1 MNKTKPIKPAM
12 MQPKPLTKEEQA
24 QRFAQ
29 FLAQKKEQ
37 LFQGCLFS
45 LLSNPG
51 IFTNDD
57 ETVNVFFSI
66 PSVVEESGY
75 TRAIVDVASN
85 LADLALK
92 KMYNL
97 DGKEGE

>member
-1 MNKTKPIKPAM
+1 MNKTKPIKPVM

-45 LLSNPG
+45 LLSNPNVVTSS
-51 IFTNDD
+51 IVTNRD
-57 ETVNVFFSI
+57 EIIDKAN
-66 PSVVEESGY
+66 E
-75 TRAIVDVASN
+75 

>member
-1 MNKTKPIKPAM
+1 MNKTKPIKPVM

-45 LLSNPG
+45 LLSNPNVVTG
-51 IFTNDD
+51 SLVTNRD
-57 ETVNVFFSI
+57 EIIDKAN
-66 PSVVEESGY
+66 E
-75 TRAIVDVASN
+75 

-97 DGKEGE
+97 EGKEGE

>member
-1 MNKTKPIKPAM
+1 MNKTKPIKPVM

-45 LLSNPG
+45 LLSNPAVTDG
-51 IFTNDD
+51 EAMEDSDRLAHITWTANYLA
-57 ETVNVFFSI
+57 EK
-66 PSVVEESGY
+66 
-75 TRAIVDVASN
+75 AI
-85 LADLALK
+85 K

-97 DGKEGE
+97 EGKEGE

>member
-1 MNKTKPIKPAM
+1 MNKTTKPIKPVM

-45 LLSNPG
+45 LLSNPNVVTG
-51 IFTNDD
+51 PIVTNRD
-57 ETVNVFFSI
+57 EVMEKAN
-66 PSVVEESGY
+66 E
-75 TRAIVDVASN
+75 

-97 DGKEGE
+97 DGKEGK

>member
-1 MNKTKPIKPAM
+1 MNKTKPIKPVM

-45 LLSNPG
+45 LLSNPNVVIG
-51 IFTNDD
+51 SLVTNRD
-57 ETVNVFFSI
+57 EIIDKAN
-66 PSVVEESGY
+66 E
-75 TRAIVDVASN
+75 

-97 DGKEGE
+97 DGMEGE

>member
-1 MNKTKPIKPAM
+1 MNKTKPIKPVM

-45 LLSNPG
+45 LLSNSA
-51 IFTNDD
+51 
-57 ETVNVFFSI
+57 FF
-66 PSVVEESGY
+66 PTAPDLVVQ
-75 TRAIVDVASN
+75 RAN
-85 LADLALK
+85 ELADLALK

-97 DGKEGE
+97 DGMEGE

>member
-1 MNKTKPIKPAM
+1 MNKTKPIKPVM

-24 QRFAQ
+24 KRFAQ

-45 LLSNPG
+45 LLSNPNVVTG
-51 IFTNDD
+51 PIVTNRD
-57 ETVNVFFSI
+57 EVMEKAN
-66 PSVVEESGY
+66 E
-75 TRAIVDVASN
+75 

-92 KMYNL
+92 RMYNL
-97 DGKEGE
+97 DGMEGK